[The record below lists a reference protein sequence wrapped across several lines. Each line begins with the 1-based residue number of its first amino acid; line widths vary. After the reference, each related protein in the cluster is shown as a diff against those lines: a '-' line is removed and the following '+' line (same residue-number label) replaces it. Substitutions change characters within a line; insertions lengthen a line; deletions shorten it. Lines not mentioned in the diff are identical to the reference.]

1 MSVSALRW
9 LAGRAA
15 TAALVVVGASVLFGA
30 VLWISPGSPR
40 GEDGGP
46 GSLVGWIAG
55 FWSGV
60 LRGDLG
66 ASHRGLPVVTLVVN
80 GAART
85 LPVVGAALGLSI
97 ATALALGWAF
107 LAVPWPRARAAVR
120 VLVQAASLLPV
131 FLLAYAASAWGADF
145 ELRPGATYGAAVLV
159 LGLGNGTLAELML
172 HLEGEAAALSDRD
185 WMHAVRSRGA
195 SAALHAAPAIAL
207 PALGLAVGRA
217 SSLLGGALVAEWVLS
232 IPGWG
237 YYGYA
242 AARNEDLPLLV
253 AIAVAATAAVAG
265 LQLAADAL
273 RLAIDPRLRGMAMS
287 PAGGEG

>member
-217 SSLLGGALVAEWVLS
+217 S
-232 IPGWG
+232 GWG